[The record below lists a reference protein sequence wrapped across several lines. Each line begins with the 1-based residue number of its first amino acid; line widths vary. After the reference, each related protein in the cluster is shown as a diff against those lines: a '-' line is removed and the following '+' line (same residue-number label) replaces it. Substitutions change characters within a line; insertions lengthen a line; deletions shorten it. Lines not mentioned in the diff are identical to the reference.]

1 MIPLKKIPI
10 RLLKVK
16 ILKLYKL
23 TWTKPL
29 PLYSAQLFKGSTNSI
44 IMNREYY
51 QDYACGFDLTYY
63 PFDTQVNSCIVF
75 TFDSIINSFI
85 LQVCT
90 VVVEVQGK
98 TDNFVRLVKDFDGID
113 FIGNNLI

>member
-1 MIPLKKIPI
+1 
-10 RLLKVK
+10 
-16 ILKLYKL
+16 
-23 TWTKPL
+23 
-29 PLYSAQLFKGSTNSI
+29 
-44 IMNREYY
+44 MNREYY

-75 TFDSIINSFI
+75 TFDSMINSFI

-113 FIGNNLI
+113 FIGNDLILNLLEWVCISICTIEIRHKRTC